1 MPGDCGRFTEKE
13 MNIERP
19 IRRRRIESKKMK
31 NQKPSFKVD
40 GLVKSPKIGNF
51 QNSHIIISI
60 GYEAII

>member
-31 NQKPSFKVD
+31 NQKPSFKV
-40 GLVKSPKIGNF
+40 
-51 QNSHIIISI
+51 
-60 GYEAII
+60 